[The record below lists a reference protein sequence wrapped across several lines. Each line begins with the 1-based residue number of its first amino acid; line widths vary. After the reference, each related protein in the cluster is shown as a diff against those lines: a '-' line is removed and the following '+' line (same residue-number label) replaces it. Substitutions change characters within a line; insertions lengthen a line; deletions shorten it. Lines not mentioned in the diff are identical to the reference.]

1 LAELVNIA
9 ESIAREAGALL
20 REYYHRGV
28 TAEYKG
34 DVDLVTEADRASEK
48 LIVARLKERLPE
60 HGVYGEEGTRQ
71 GLDSEFRW
79 YIDPLDGTTNFAHGF
94 PAFCVVL
101 GCEQRK
107 PGLKADEDG
116 VMVAGVVYDPLRDE
130 MFSAAKGEGAWLKS
144 PNQPEGRPIHVSKT
158 KKLQESLVAT
168 GFPSQKRHLSPN
180 VHFYQEF
187 TLRSH
192 GVRRA
197 GSAALDLAYVACGRL
212 EAFWEI
218 KLNPWDTSAGYLLVV
233 HARQPRGVCEQW
245 ADSCGNAGVVRGY
258 VCRQESGADPDAR
271 GVCGAAGGGGI
282 SSDAFY
288 RLEFESYQADYFP
301 RHGGACFNCGWMGMS
316 RVGTTRGSSMCDRL
330 PSRWAVR
337 ACSDGRHGLR
347 HVRDSRRVHSWHD
360 ICDMA
365 LEERLGDRE

>member
-218 KLNPWDTSAGYLLVV
+218 KLNPWDTSAGYLLV
-233 HARQPRGVCEQW
+233 E
-245 ADSCGNAGVVRGY
+245 
-258 VCRQESGADPDAR
+258 E
-271 GVCGAAGGGGI
+271 AGGKI
-282 SSDAFY
+282 THFD
-288 RLEFESYQADYFP
+288 
-301 RHGGACFNCGWMGMS
+301 
-316 RVGTTRGSSMCDRL
+316 GSKFTL
-330 PSRWAVR
+330 
-337 ACSDGRHGLR
+337 
-347 HVRDSRRVHSWHD
+347 DSREVFASNGLIHAEMQELFE
-360 ICDMA
+360 DMFA
-365 LEERLGDRE
+365 GRNLEPIPTPAEFAARRAAEG